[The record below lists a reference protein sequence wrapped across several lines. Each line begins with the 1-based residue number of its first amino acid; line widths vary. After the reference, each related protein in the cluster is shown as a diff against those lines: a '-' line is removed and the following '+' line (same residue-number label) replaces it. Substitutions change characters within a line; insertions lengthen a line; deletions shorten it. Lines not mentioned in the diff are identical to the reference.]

1 MRIILSGGGTG
12 GHITPAL
19 AIADAL
25 VRADKEMQILFVGSK
40 NGMENTLVP
49 NSGYPIWSVESAG
62 YKRGKYFE
70 NVKTVIKNIKAVGE
84 AGKIIEKFRPDGV
97 IGTGGYVCFPI
108 VYSACK
114 RGIYTALHES
124 NAVAG
129 LAVKMLSSKVDRI
142 FLNFGECESSIKEK
156 EKILQYGNPLRF
168 AAQGQ
173 FRDDARREILGE
185 SECKLIVLSFGG
197 SLGAR
202 ALNDSALDVM
212 KQVSSRYRWVKHIHA
227 TGKQGY
233 SEFHKQFC
241 EQGFDKCP
249 NIELKEYIYDMPKV
263 MQAADVVI
271 SRCGAMTLSE
281 IAAAGRASVLIP
293 SPNVTDD
300 HQYKN
305 ALAFSN
311 GGAAFVVSE
320 YSGEEMSKIPQYV
333 ETLLTDDAL
342 RHSMEAN
349 AKRFDRPGAAD
360 NIAERIIKEIKNKM
374 LE

>member
-25 VRADKEMQILFVGSK
+25 VRADKDTQILFVGSK

-124 NAVAG
+124 NAIAG
-129 LAVKMLSSKVDRI
+129 LAVKMLSSRVDKI

-156 EKILQYGNPLRF
+156 DKILQYGNPLRLTV
-168 AAQGQ
+168 QGQ
-173 FRDDARREILGE
+173 SRSEARREILGE
-185 SECKLIVLSFGG
+185 SECKMILLSFGG

-202 ALNDSALDVM
+202 ALNESALEVM
-212 KQVSSRYRWVKHIHA
+212 KQVSSKHRWVKHIHA
-227 TGKQGY
+227 TGKNGY
-233 SEFHKQFC
+233 SEFYKQFC
-241 EQGFDKCP
+241 EQGFDKCQ

-293 SPNVTDD
+293 SPNVTDN

-305 ALAFSN
+305 ATAFSN

-349 AKRFDRPGAAD
+349 AKRFDHPGAAD
-360 NIAERIIKEIKNKM
+360 NIAAMIIKGIENKTV
-374 LE
+374 